1 MPTEEEEAI
10 ITAQS
15 SAGHDRILAIVQ
27 ALQAKTYR
35 NVPAV
40 TANGITAN
48 GVTLTS
54 ITGGSF
60 NPVIEV

>member
-1 MPTEEEEAI
+1 MPTENEEVT
-10 ITAQS
+10 ITAQAS
-15 SAGHDRILAIVQ
+15 SGYDRIYATVQ
-27 ALQAKTYR
+27 LLQAKTYR
-35 NVPAV
+35 NVPPV